1 MGLTNE
7 LAYRGRTQSSRL
19 TSGLLP
25 PSYGALPPNN
35 GTSSNG
41 SSRGPPPY
49 SPRSVVAGPAPVRPP
64 GIPHPVDGPFQEK
77 TSIVISRGLA
87 ICLAIVVLETLLIVC
102 RSDALAALID
112 LKSAARDA
120 LRERVALAA
129 EREMSERQTVILEQ
143 QEEKLEKEKVQW
155 KGERVQWEQER
166 VEWERE
172 REESK
177 QEREKS
183 EREREKS
190 EWEREEMRRDRELWE
205 KAREDRVPLGAFW
218 EVVWPAWDCRA
229 YGRRE
234 YWGLLQNI
242 PEGWSA
248 MDACLNMPVEI
259 RGVTIRR
266 PYRCGFVGGSIHG
279 YWMVDWD
286 QPDCKPWYRD
296 FYDAVSPGIL
306 DFPSSA
312 CCGNAHVS
320 QGCTNHGSGARR
332 IEAELVGINNKGGQ
346 DWWVLCSSTP
356 LVWEGVTYNSPT
368 HCEEQ
373 VGGFPS
379 ESVTSEADL
388 CPR

>member
-1 MGLTNE
+1 MTNK
-7 LAYRGRTQSSRL
+7 LAYRSRTQSSRL

-77 TSIVISRGLA
+77 TSIVISHGLA

-112 LKSAARDA
+112 LKSAPRDA
-120 LRERVALAA
+120 FRERVALAA

-143 QEEKLEKEKVQW
+143 QEAKLEKEKVQW

-172 REESK
+172 REEAK

-205 KAREDRVPLGAFW
+205 KAREDHVLQGTFW
-218 EVVWPAWDCRA
+218 EVVWPAWDCRG
-229 YGRRE
+229 YGNRE
-234 YWGLLQNI
+234 YWGMLQNV
-242 PEGWSA
+242 PEGWNA
-248 MDACLNMPVEI
+248 TDAYMNMPAEI
-259 RGVTIRR
+259 MSVTVRC
-266 PYRCGFVGGSIHG
+266 PYRCGFVEGSPHIHG

-286 QPDCKPWYRD
+286 QPECKPWHQD
-296 FYDAVSPGIL
+296 F
-306 DFPSSA
+306 
-312 CCGNAHVS
+312 HV
-320 QGCTNHGSGARR
+320 
-332 IEAELVGINNKGGQ
+332 
-346 DWWVLCSSTP
+346 
-356 LVWEGVTYNSPT
+356 
-368 HCEEQ
+368 
-373 VGGFPS
+373 
-379 ESVTSEADL
+379 
-388 CPR
+388 